1 MTSKP
6 SRSRGTR
13 IASTEGPPFFDGLVT
28 EEVREAPLQ
37 FSGLPPS
44 FVKSPKTLVAPVPM
58 LFVPAGGTFQSVLR
72 GARGAVVLGATS
84 RQDFLEREGSSS
96 ASLPA
101 PSASLAISF

>member
-6 SRSRGTR
+6 SRARGTR

-44 FVKSPKTLVAPVPM
+44 FVKSPVSRQELVIEGGFTLRK
-58 LFVPAGGTFQSVLR
+58 SR
-72 GARGAVVLGATS
+72 GAKK
-84 RQDFLEREGSSS
+84 
-96 ASLPA
+96 
-101 PSASLAISF
+101 